1 MKNLLEL
8 YLQDLYSFYIIESF
22 DVRRRFILYPFIC
35 YIKYILS
42 TQKTRKALVIMRF
55 SRPI

>member
-8 YLQDLYSFYIIESF
+8 YLQDLHSFYIIE
-22 DVRRRFILYPFIC
+22 VRRRFILYPFIC